1 MKKSLL
7 LAALLATAGVT
18 AQAQTAAPAAKPAA
32 TAQSG
37 QVVPVAAE
45 VTVLTATVDSVDAK
59 TRTVVLKNDQGQLA
73 PMKVGKDVPNFGK
86 IKKGDIFVV
95 EYAQAVAVGLVAAPK
110 GTQPGVTAT
119 RTVKVQDQANKKPFA
134 EEIDTI
140 YATAKIQSID
150 AKARTA
156 VLSTPDGKNL
166 KVKVDKAVL
175 GLENFK
181 VGDEVLVEYVQ
192 DMAVG
197 FVAPAKK

>member
-7 LAALLATAGVT
+7 IAALLATAGIT

-32 TAQSG
+32 AAKSG

-59 TRTVVLKNDQGQLA
+59 NRTVVLKNDQGQLA

-110 GTQPGVTAT
+110 GTQPGVSAT

-140 YATAKIQSID
+140 YATAKIKSID

-156 VLSTPDGKNL
+156 ELTTPDGKTL

-181 VGDEVLVEYVQ
+181 AGDEVLVEYVQ
-192 DMAVG
+192 DIAVG
-197 FVAPAKK
+197 FVKPAKK

>member
-7 LAALLATAGVT
+7 LAALLATAGLNV
-18 AQAQTAAPAAKPAA
+18 QAQTAAPAAAPAA
-32 TAQSG
+32 EVA
-37 QVVPVAAE
+37 PVAAE
-45 VTVLTATVDSVDAK
+45 VTIMTATVDSVNVK
-59 TRTVVLKNDQGQLA
+59 TRTVMLKNDQGQLA
-73 PMKVGKDVPNFGK
+73 PMKVGKSVANFNK
-86 IKKGDIFVV
+86 IKKGDTFVV

-110 GTQPGVTAT
+110 GTQPSVTGT

-140 YATAKIQSID
+140 KATAVIKSID

-156 VLSTPDGKNL
+156 EITMPDGKVN

-181 VGDEVLVEYVQ
+181 VGDDVVVEYVQ

-197 FVAPAKK
+197 FVATPKK

>member
-7 LAALLATAGVT
+7 IAALLATAGIT

-32 TAQSG
+32 AAKSG

-59 TRTVVLKNDQGQLA
+59 NRTVVLKNDQGQLA

-95 EYAQAVAVGLVAAPK
+95 EYAQAVAVGPVAAPK
-110 GTQPGVTAT
+110 GTQPGVSAT

-140 YATAKIQSID
+140 YATAKIKSID

-156 VLSTPDGKNL
+156 ELTTPDGKTL

-192 DMAVG
+192 DMAIG

>member
-7 LAALLATAGVT
+7 LAALLATAGIT

-32 TAQSG
+32 AAKSG

-110 GTQPGVTAT
+110 GTQPGVSAT

-140 YATAKIQSID
+140 YATAKIKSID

-156 VLSTPDGKNL
+156 ELTTPDGKTL

-192 DMAVG
+192 DMAIG

>member
-7 LAALLATAGVT
+7 LAALLATAGIT

-32 TAQSG
+32 AAKSG

-59 TRTVVLKNDQGQLA
+59 SRTVVLKNDQGQLA

-110 GTQPGVTAT
+110 GTQPGVSAT

-140 YATAKIQSID
+140 YATAKIKSID

-156 VLSTPDGKNL
+156 ELTTPDGKTL

-192 DMAVG
+192 DMAIG

>member
-7 LAALLATAGVT
+7 LAALLATAGLNV
-18 AQAQTAAPAAKPAA
+18 QAQTAAPAAAPAA
-32 TAQSG
+32 EVA
-37 QVVPVAAE
+37 PVAAE
-45 VTVLTATVDSVDAK
+45 VTIMTATVDSVNAK
-59 TRTVVLKNDQGQLA
+59 TRTVTLKNDQGQLA
-73 PMKVGKDVPNFGK
+73 PMKVGKSVANFNK
-86 IKKGDIFVV
+86 IKKGDTFVV
-95 EYAQAVAVGLVAAPK
+95 EYAQAVVVGLVAAPK
-110 GTQPGVTAT
+110 GTQPSVTGT

-156 VLSTPDGKNL
+156 VLSTPDGKTL

-175 GLENFK
+175 GLADFK
-181 VGDEVLVEYVQ
+181 VGDDVVVEYVQ

-197 FVAPAKK
+197 FVATPKK

>member
-7 LAALLATAGVT
+7 LAALLATAGFSV
-18 AQAQTAAPAAKPAA
+18 QAQTAAPAAQQA
-32 TAQSG
+32 SG
-37 QVVPVAAE
+37 QVTPVAAE
-45 VTVLTATVDSVDAK
+45 VVVLTATVDSVDAK

-73 PMKVGKDVPNFGK
+73 PMKVGKGVTNFNN

-110 GTQPGVTAT
+110 GTQPGVSAT
-119 RTVKVQDQANKKPFA
+119 RGVKVQDAANKKPFA
-134 EEIDTI
+134 EETDTI

-156 VLSTPDGKNL
+156 VLTTPDGKTL

-181 VGDEVLVEYVQ
+181 AGDEVLVEYVQ
-192 DMAVG
+192 DIAVG
-197 FVAPAKK
+197 FVKPAKK

>member
-7 LAALLATAGVT
+7 IAALLATAGIT

-32 TAQSG
+32 AAQSG

-73 PMKVGKDVPNFGK
+73 TMKVGKDVPNFGK

-110 GTQPGVTAT
+110 GTQPGVSAT

>member
-7 LAALLATAGVT
+7 LAALLATAGIT

-32 TAQSG
+32 AAKSG

-59 TRTVVLKNDQGQLA
+59 SRTVVLKNDQGQLA

-110 GTQPGVTAT
+110 GTQPGVSAT

-134 EEIDTI
+134 EEVDTI
-140 YATAKIQSID
+140 YATAKIKSID

-156 VLSTPDGKNL
+156 ELTTPDGKTL

>member
-7 LAALLATAGVT
+7 IAALLATAGIT
-18 AQAQTAAPAAKPAA
+18 AQAQTAAPAVKPAA
-32 TAQSG
+32 AAKSG
-37 QVVPVAAE
+37 QVVTVAAE

-59 TRTVVLKNDQGQLA
+59 NRTVVLKNDQGQLA

-110 GTQPGVTAT
+110 GTQPGVSAT

-140 YATAKIQSID
+140 YATAKIKSID

-156 VLSTPDGKNL
+156 ELTTPDGKTL

-192 DMAVG
+192 DMAIG

>member
-7 LAALLATAGVT
+7 IAALLATAGIT

-32 TAQSG
+32 AAKSG

-59 TRTVVLKNDQGQLA
+59 NRTVVLKNDQGQLA

-110 GTQPGVTAT
+110 GTQPGVSAT

-134 EEIDTI
+134 EEVDTI
-140 YATAKIQSID
+140 YATAKIKSID

-156 VLSTPDGKNL
+156 ELTTPDGKTL

-192 DMAVG
+192 DMAIG

>member
-7 LAALLATAGVT
+7 IAALLATAGIT
-18 AQAQTAAPAAKPAA
+18 AQAQTAAPAVKPAA
-32 TAQSG
+32 AAKSG

-59 TRTVVLKNDQGQLA
+59 NRTVVLKNDQGQLA

-110 GTQPGVTAT
+110 GTQPGVSAT

-140 YATAKIQSID
+140 YATAKIKSID

-156 VLSTPDGKNL
+156 ELTTPDGKTL

-192 DMAVG
+192 DMAIG

>member
-7 LAALLATAGVT
+7 LAALLATAGIT
-18 AQAQTAAPAAKPAA
+18 AHAQTAAPAAKQAA
-32 TAQSG
+32 AQP
-37 QVVPVAAE
+37 VPVAAE
-45 VTVLTATVDSVDAK
+45 VVVLTATVDSVDAK

-73 PMKVGKDVPNFGK
+73 PMKISKNVPDFAN

-110 GTQPGVTAT
+110 GTQPGVSAT
-119 RTVKVQDQANKKPFA
+119 RAVKVQDAANKKPFA
-134 EEIDTI
+134 EETDTI
-140 YATAKIQSID
+140 YATAKIKSVD

-156 VLSTPDGKNL
+156 VLSTPDGKVL

-181 VGDEVLVEYVQ
+181 AGDEVLVEYVQ
-192 DMAVG
+192 DIAIG
-197 FVAPAKK
+197 FVKAAKK

>member
-7 LAALLATAGVT
+7 LAALLATAGIT
-18 AQAQTAAPAAKPAA
+18 SHAQTAAPAAKQAV
-32 TAQSG
+32 AQP
-37 QVVPVAAE
+37 VPVAAE
-45 VTVLTATVDSVDAK
+45 VVVLTATVDSVDAK

-73 PMKVGKDVPNFGK
+73 PMKIGKNVPDFAN

-110 GTQPGVTAT
+110 GTQPGVSAT
-119 RTVKVQDQANKKPFA
+119 RAVKVQDAANKKPFA
-134 EEIDTI
+134 EETDTI
-140 YATAKIQSID
+140 YATAKIKSVD

-156 VLSTPDGKNL
+156 VLSTPDGKVL

-181 VGDEVLVEYVQ
+181 AGDEVLVEYVQ
-192 DMAVG
+192 DIAIG
-197 FVAPAKK
+197 FVKPAKK

>member
-7 LAALLATAGVT
+7 IAALLATAGLT

-32 TAQSG
+32 AAKSG

-59 TRTVVLKNDQGQLA
+59 NRTVVLKNDQGQLA

-110 GTQPGVTAT
+110 GTQPGVSAT

-134 EEIDTI
+134 EEIDTV
-140 YATAKIQSID
+140 YATAKIKSID

-156 VLSTPDGKNL
+156 VLSTPDGKAL

-175 GLENFK
+175 GLDKFK

-192 DMAVG
+192 DIAIG
-197 FVAPAKK
+197 FVKPAKK

>member
-7 LAALLATAGVT
+7 LAALLATAGIT

-32 TAQSG
+32 AAKSG

-59 TRTVVLKNDQGQLA
+59 NRTVVLKNDQGQLA

-110 GTQPGVTAT
+110 GTQPGVSAT

-134 EEIDTI
+134 EEVDTI
-140 YATAKIQSID
+140 YATAKIKSID

-156 VLSTPDGKNL
+156 ELTTPDGKTL